1 MGIIKLRG
9 VHNIELYINVKNI
22 DGFFR
27 SKERSKE
34 NGAYVTKIYT
44 LGSGIPY
51 LVYDSV
57 QEILDKINEVV
68 GLTINSDEERDK
80 SND

>member
-1 MGIIKLRG
+1 MDIIKLRG
-9 VHNIELYINVKNI
+9 MYSSELYINVKNI
-22 DGFFR
+22 DGFYR
-27 SKERSKE
+27 SEE
-34 NGAYVTKIYT
+34 NGTYITRIYT
-44 LGSGIPY
+44 LGSGIPF

-57 QEILDKINEVV
+57 QEILDKINEVA

>member
-1 MGIIKLRG
+1 MNIIKLRG
-9 VHNIELYINVKNI
+9 MYSSELYINIKNI
-22 DGFFR
+22 DGFYR
-27 SKERSKE
+27 SEE

-44 LGSGIPY
+44 SGSGIPF

-57 QEILDKINEVV
+57 EEILDKITEVA

-80 SND
+80 PND